1 MLSALG
7 GQVGLEV
14 GDQIVEVGGDQIE
27 EVPDQTEE
35 VQVDQ
40 VVEVPAVTV
49 EEELEVE
56 TVVEFDCPDAGFFPS
71 QTNCAQYYQCTADRT
86 VIIISIWESS
96 YFGDISTKYFEKSQV
111 KITEVL
117 FVYTN
122 IHCSRLCSTV
132 RMVSTTTQLST
143 PVTGRTWSSVTSP
156 VLSSGLLEVVEVVV
170 EMDQARK

>member
-14 GDQIVEVGGDQIE
+14 GDQIVEVGGGHIE

-86 VIIISIWESS
+86 VIIIYIWESS

-111 KITEVL
+111 KIIPRFSL
-117 FVYTN
+117 FTRIFIAAV
-122 IHCSRLCSTV
+122 CVQLC
-132 RMVSTTTQLST
+132 
-143 PVTGRTWSSVTSP
+143 GWSP
-156 VLSSGLLEVVEVVV
+156 L
-170 EMDQARK
+170 